1 MSMPKPVVE
10 AMNEQIN
17 RELYSAYL
25 YLSMAGWFDS
35 QHLPGFAS
43 WFRVQAREELAH
55 AERFFDHLIDRG
67 CTPALGAID
76 APPSDFGTVHAA
88 ADQVLEHERFISAS
102 IGAIHDLA
110 IEHSDHASLPMLMW
124 FINEQVEE
132 EKSVQDIIDR
142 LALIESA
149 GESLVLLD
157 QELGARAPASTA
169 E

>member
-10 AMNEQIN
+10 AMNQQIN
-17 RELYSAYL
+17 RELFSAYL

-43 WFRVQAREELAH
+43 WFRVQATEELAH
-55 AERFFDHLIDRG
+55 AERFFDHLVARG
-67 CTPALGAID
+67 CTPELGAID
-76 APPSDFGTVHAA
+76 APPSDFGTVNAA
-88 ADQVLEHERFISAS
+88 AAQVLEHERFISRS
-102 IGAIHDLA
+102 IGTIHDLA
-110 IEHSDHASLPMLMW
+110 LEHRDHASLPLLMW

-132 EKSVQDIIDR
+132 EKSAQDIIDR

-157 QELGARAPASTA
+157 QELGARTAAPSAN
-169 E
+169 